1 MELIQIGYY
10 SFMVWVDGNLLLQYL
25 LPPLLFTAY
34 SFSGTTKK
42 ITLTEY
48 N

>member
-1 MELIQIGYY
+1 MELIQVGYY
-10 SFMVWVDGNLLLQYL
+10 RFMVWVDGNLLLQYL
-25 LPPLLFTAY
+25 LPPILLQLIL
-34 SFSGTTKK
+34 SLVPQKK